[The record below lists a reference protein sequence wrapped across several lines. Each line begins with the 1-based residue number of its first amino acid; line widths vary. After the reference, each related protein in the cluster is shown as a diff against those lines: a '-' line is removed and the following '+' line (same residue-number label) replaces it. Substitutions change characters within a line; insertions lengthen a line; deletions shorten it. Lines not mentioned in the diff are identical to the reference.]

1 MAKLVVL
8 TEGFAGR
15 SYDLKGE
22 KTTIGRVEDN
32 AFQIPEPSV
41 SSHHCEIQ
49 FRGADCMVRDLDS
62 TNGTFI
68 NGERVKEAALKPG
81 QVLQLGGIQLR
92 FEDEKGA
99 AAKPKQVV
107 ESTHPG
113 VKLSSLEPGAKPAN
127 LPTDALFRKKS
138 NKINLAFTV
147 AGIVL
152 GVIVVGL
159 LLWAIIR
166 AG

>member
-1 MAKLVVL
+1 M
-8 TEGFAGR
+8 
-15 SYDLKGE
+15 
-22 KTTIGRVEDN
+22 
-32 AFQIPEPSV
+32 
-41 SSHHCEIQ
+41 
-49 FRGADCMVRDLDS
+49 
-62 TNGTFI
+62 
-68 NGERVKEAALKPG
+68 KEAALKPG